1 MSVAINLYPKQS
13 LRLRSLAIGGAVAFA
28 GAAVLMWKG
37 NEGFVAI
44 AVGLAIIAWGIARG
58 ARPLV
63 TIEASSVVLRH
74 NGRKN
79 VPFIEIARVDQLKT
93 RDLELCLVSGAKHTI
108 PIRAF
113 EEADGE
119 WLRRELRK
127 EMRVSASRRRSR

>member
-1 MSVAINLYPKQS
+1 MSVAINLYPRQS
-13 LRLRSLAIGGAVAFA
+13 LRLRSLAIGGAVALA
-28 GAAVLMWKG
+28 GGALLMWKG

-44 AVGLAIIAWGIARG
+44 AIGLAVITWGIARG

-63 TIEASSVVLRH
+63 TIEASSIVLHH

-93 RDLELCLVSGAKHTI
+93 HDLELCLVNGVKHTI
-108 PIRAF
+108 PMRPF
-113 EEADGE
+113 EESDGE

-127 EMRVSASRRRSR
+127 EMRASASRRRSR